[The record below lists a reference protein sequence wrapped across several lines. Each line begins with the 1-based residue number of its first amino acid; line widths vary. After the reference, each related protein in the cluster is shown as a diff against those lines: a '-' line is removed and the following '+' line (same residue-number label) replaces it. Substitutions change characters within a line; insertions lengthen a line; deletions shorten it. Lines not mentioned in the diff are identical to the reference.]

1 MQLTANNVH
10 ETFMKCLFK
19 DAEPQDNPVEG
30 HGVMMLMGFH
40 PGRLE
45 ENREKILSMLDGLP
59 DNFKEG
65 QGGGW
70 SFLNACNDKNG
81 NQWADMHQTMDELV
95 CLGLAIKAVKFQLP
109 REMWDA
115 FPGGMPYF
123 SVSIPVVE
131 ETVNN

>member
-1 MQLTANNVH
+1 MNLTAENVH
-10 ETFMKCLFK
+10 EVFMKCLFK

-30 HGVMMLMGFH
+30 CGVMMRMGFH

-65 QGGGW
+65 KGGGW

-95 CLGLAIKAVKFQLP
+95 CLGLALKVLKFQLP
-109 REMWDA
+109 REMWGA

-123 SVSIPVVE
+123 SVSIP
-131 ETVNN
+131 ETEGVS